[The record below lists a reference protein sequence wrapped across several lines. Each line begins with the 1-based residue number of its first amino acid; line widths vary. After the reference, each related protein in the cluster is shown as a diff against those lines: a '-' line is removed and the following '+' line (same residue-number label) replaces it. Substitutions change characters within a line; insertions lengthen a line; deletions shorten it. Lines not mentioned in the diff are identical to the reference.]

1 MDGITAFGM
10 EVLGSMALS
19 TVVLAKLQGRL
30 QRVGAE
36 VCGRQAGAEFWVS
49 YTQLMMFIA
58 PLMLIAFFSRAGNP
72 ALAGTVEQLKSSLL
86 LLMAGQFAGLVLMG
100 RAVWKSIPRNG
111 ASLLAGPAPDKG
123 AAS

>member
-1 MDGITAFGM
+1 MDGMTTFGL
-10 EVLGSMALS
+10 EVLGSLALS
-19 TVVLAKLQGRL
+19 ILVLAKLQGRL

-36 VCGRQAGAEFWVS
+36 VCGRPAGAEFWVS

-72 ALAGTVEQLKSSLL
+72 ALAGSVEQLKSSLL

-100 RAVWKSIPRNG
+100 RAVWKSIPRNSTPSVAAL
-111 ASLLAGPAPDKG
+111 ASKEG